1 MFRRTLLRC
10 AAVIWLPALPVAAQ
24 VFPAKPIRLV
34 VPFPPGGGADVLA
47 RSLSDGLAREL
58 GQPILIDNK
67 AGAGTAIGTN
77 VVANSPADGYTLLLT
92 SSAFVILP
100 SLYPRLPYDQ
110 RAIAPVALLG
120 RAPIVAVVR
129 NDSPL
134 HTAGDFLSRAR
145 AHPGKLSYGSPGNG
159 TSSHLAAELLKVA
172 AKVFVMHIPY
182 RGASPM
188 VTDLLGGQ
196 IDVGFTTLPSVAG
209 FLSSGKLRALAVTS
223 LHRSALLPTVPTFS
237 EAGIKDYAAE
247 VWYGIFAPA
256 GTPGSVIDHLHAAL
270 LRATAT
276 DDFRER
282 AASEGVTPAVEA
294 PAQAQRILLD
304 DEAKWR
310 KVVREQSLKM
320 E

>member
-1 MFRRTLLRC
+1 MFLGY
-10 AAVIWLPALPVAAQ
+10 AAGLGLPALPAAAQ
-24 VFPAKPIRLV
+24 TFPARPIRLV

-58 GQPILIDNK
+58 GQPIVIDNK

-77 VVANSPADGYTLLLT
+77 AVASSPADGYTLLLT
-92 SSAFVILP
+92 SSAIAILP
-100 SLYPRLPYDQ
+100 SLYPKLPYDHE
-110 RAIAPVALLG
+110 RAFAPVTLLG

-129 NDSPL
+129 SNSPL
-134 HTAGDFLSRAR
+134 KTAGDFLDYAR

-159 TSSHLAAELLKVA
+159 TSSHLAAELLKVTE
-172 AKVFVMHIPY
+172 KVFVMHVPY

-196 IDVGFTTLPSVAG
+196 IDLAFATMPSVAA
-209 FLSSGKLRALAVTS
+209 FLSGGKLRALAVTS
-223 LHRSALLPTVPTFS
+223 LRRSAELPTVPTFS
-237 EAGIKDYAAE
+237 EAGVKGYEAE
-247 VWYGIFAPA
+247 VWYGVFAPA
-256 GTPGSVIDHLHAAL
+256 GTPGTVIGQLHGAL
-270 LRATAT
+270 RRATET

-282 AASEGVTPAVEA
+282 AASEGLVTTMDTPDDTR
-294 PAQAQRILLD
+294 RILRD